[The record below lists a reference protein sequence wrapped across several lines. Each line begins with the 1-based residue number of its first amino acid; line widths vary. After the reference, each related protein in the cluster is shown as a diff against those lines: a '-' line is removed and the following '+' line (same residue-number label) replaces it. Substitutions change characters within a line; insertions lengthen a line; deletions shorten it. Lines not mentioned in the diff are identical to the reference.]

1 MANFKHKVFLLIAKW
16 IPVAVAAGILINN
29 TLAMLDVKDVI
40 LDLFDITVGS
50 SLAFVILKLLLL
62 IGLRM
67 KMQVVI
73 RFGNILGLFN
83 GLL

>member
-1 MANFKHKVFLLIAKW
+1 MANFKHKMFLLIAKW

-29 TLAMLDVKDVI
+29 TLAMLDVKNVM
-40 LDLFDITVGS
+40 
-50 SLAFVILKLLLL
+50 L